1 MRDAILVI
9 NSGSSSIKFA
19 VYRKSETHALTRK
32 LRGQLKDIGARS
44 LFSASVDDDDAQQD
58 QPTQTTLRI
67 TNHAEALH
75 YILDW
80 LGTKVSDLNLLAV
93 GHRVV
98 HGGRRFTQAT
108 RVDATVIEE
117 LKALIPLAPLHQPHA
132 VHAIEALMAQQAQLP
147 QVACFDTAFH
157 ASMPWQE
164 QYFAIPREYEQEG
177 IRRYGFHGLS
187 YEYVASV
194 LPEYLG
200 ERANGKVIIAHLGHG
215 VSMCALNQCKSMAT
229 TMSFTPLDG
238 LPMGK
243 RSGAIDPAIVLYLLA
258 RGMAAEDVSDLL
270 HHRSGLLGLSGI
282 SDDMQTLLDST
293 QPEAAEAVDYFCY
306 RVSREIGSLA
316 AALAGLDVLVFTG
329 GIGEHAA
336 LVRRQICEA
345 AGWLGVAIDIEAN
358 QASVRDITASH
369 SKVAVFVI
377 PTDEEFMIAQH
388 TLTTIR
394 SS

>member
-1 MRDAILVI
+1 VRDAILVI

-19 VYRKSETHALTRK
+19 VYRKSETHTLTRK
-32 LRGQLKDIGARS
+32 LRGQLKDIGTRS
-44 LFSASVDDDDAQQD
+44 LFSVSVDAAAQQE
-58 QPTQTTLRI
+58 QPTQTTLSI

-80 LGTKVSDLNLLAV
+80 LETRVSDLYLLAV

-164 QYFAIPREYEQEG
+164 QCFAIPRDYEQEG
-177 IRRYGFHGLS
+177 VRRYGFHGLS

-200 ERANGKVIIAHLGHG
+200 ERANGKVIVAHLGHG
-215 VSMCALNQCKSMAT
+215 VSMCALSQRKSMAT

-243 RSGAIDPAIVLYLLA
+243 RSGAIDPAVVLYLLA

-293 QPEAAEAVDYFCY
+293 RPQAAEAVDYFCY

-316 AALAGLDVLVFTG
+316 AVLAGLDVLVFTG

-345 AGWLGVAIDIEAN
+345 ASWLGVAIDIEAN
-358 QASVRDITASH
+358 QASARDITASH
-369 SKVAVFVI
+369 SKIAVFVI